1 MMELIAALIG
11 AAAAGIVSIIGAFF
25 KRNQNRKDQMDH
37 EENIIKLSKDLTN
50 TNKILKDFTSLSRDF
65 EYVKKG
71 MNTLHKEIKD
81 VKDELNDVK
90 KTNTD
95 TSIMLLRREI
105 TNIYLTYYNPQKEVN
120 EIPEREFES
129 ALNLYDVYKSLNG
142 NGMAEQ
148 YINEIKTWKR
158 I

>member
-1 MMELIAALIG
+1 MITEALVG
-11 AAAAGIVSIIGAFF
+11 AAAAGIVAIIGALY
-25 KRNQNRKDQMDH
+25 KRNQNRKDQYNH

-81 VKDELNDVK
+81 VKDELSIVK
-90 KTNTD
+90 KTSSE
-95 TSIMLLRREI
+95 TSIMLLAREI
-105 TNIYLTYYNPQKEVN
+105 TSIYASYCAKK
-120 EIPEREFES
+120 EIPERDFES
-129 ALNLYDVYKSLNG
+129 TLNLFDVYTSLGG
-142 NGMAEQ
+142 NGLIKI
-148 YINEIKTWKR
+148 YVDEIKTWKR